1 MNRHTRWA
9 MVAAFGAVYL
19 FWGGTFL
26 AIRYAVADLP
36 PLLTIGL
43 RCAGGAAVLFGW
55 LAVRGRLERASLAAW
70 GTAAAAGALLFLAC
84 HAVMA
89 SVEQRVSSGETAVWM
104 TAIPLWLV
112 ILDAVRARR
121 RPALAVVLGLGL
133 GAAGV
138 LVLSAGDGMHPER
151 AADHAALLA
160 CAFGW
165 ALGSL
170 VGRHGPRPVSAVQS
184 TAMQLLTG
192 SVFVL
197 LASALFEPWS
207 GARLT
212 ARSAGSMGFLIVCGT
227 AIGLAA
233 YTWLLRMTTPAA
245 VGTFSFVNP
254 VIALLLGWAV
264 GDDRLG
270 ARTLVA
276 TCLILSAVLA
286 TQWKGL
292 LAPRLA
298 PAATPGTQEA
308 GDARAAP
315 RGPGTAAAVTGGER
329 RLRLVDP
336 VRPSTAW
343 VRLS

>member
-1 MNRHTRWA
+1 MNRDTRWA

-36 PLLTIGL
+36 PLLTIGV
-43 RCAGGAAVLFGW
+43 RCLCGAMVLFAW
-55 LAVRGRLERASLAAW
+55 LAFRGRLKRASLAAW
-70 GTAAAAGALLFLAC
+70 GTSAVAGALLFLAC
-84 HAVMA
+84 HGVMA

-112 ILDAVRARR
+112 ILDAIRARR
-121 RPALAVVLGLGL
+121 RPALSVVLGLGL

-212 ARSAGSMGFLIVCGT
+212 ARSAGSLGFLIVCGT

-233 YTWLLRMTTPAA
+233 YTWLLRVTTPAA

-264 GDDRLG
+264 GDDQLG
-270 ARTLVA
+270 ARTVVA
-276 TCLILSAVLA
+276 TGLIISAVLA

-292 LAPRLA
+292 IGPRLT
-298 PAATPGTQEA
+298 PAAASATPEA
-308 GDARAAP
+308 GDAPPAP
-315 RGPGTAAAVTGGER
+315 LGPGTAVAVTRGER
-329 RLRLVDP
+329 RLRPVDP

>member
-1 MNRHTRWA
+1 MNRNTQWA
-9 MVAAFGAVYL
+9 MTAAFGAIYL

-43 RCAGGAAVLFGW
+43 RCAGGALVLFTW
-55 LAVRGRLERASLAAW
+55 LALRGRLERASLAAW
-70 GTAAAAGALLFLAC
+70 GTAAVAGALLFLAC
-84 HAVMA
+84 HGVMA

-112 ILDAVRARR
+112 ILDALRARR
-121 RPALAVVLGLGL
+121 RPALSVVLGLGL

-138 LVLSAGDGMHPER
+138 AVLSAGDGMHPER
-151 AADHAALLA
+151 ASDHAALLA
-160 CAFGW
+160 CALAW

-170 VGRHGPRPVSAVQS
+170 IGRHGPRPVSAVQS
-184 TAMQLLTG
+184 TAMQLLIG
-192 SVFVL
+192 AAFVL

-212 ARSAGSMGFLIVCGT
+212 ARGAGSMGFLIVCGT

-233 YTWLLRMTTPAA
+233 YTWLLRVTTPAA

-264 GDDRLG
+264 GDDHLG
-270 ARTLVA
+270 PRTVVA
-276 TCLILSAVLA
+276 TGLIVSAVLA

-292 LAPRLA
+292 FGRRP
-298 PAATPGTQEA
+298 T
-308 GDARAAP
+308 DV
-315 RGPGTAAAVTGGER
+315 AAVSRSTPAGR
-329 RLRLVDP
+329 RPASAIHPAELR
-336 VRPSTAW
+336 TAMPW
-343 VRLS
+343 IRLS